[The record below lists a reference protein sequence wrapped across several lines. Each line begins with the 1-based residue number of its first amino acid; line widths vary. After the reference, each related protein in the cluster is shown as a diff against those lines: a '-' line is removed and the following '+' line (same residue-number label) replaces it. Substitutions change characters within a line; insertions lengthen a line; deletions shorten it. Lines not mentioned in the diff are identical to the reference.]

1 MENNNDFSEKDFLT
15 EEKDDNLPVPNQ
27 PFEGES
33 FEVTPDMESKSSDD
47 RYYEVFEK
55 SKTKSMVWSV
65 LSLVFGIVSVA
76 LSATGFVTL
85 ILGVLAVVFAVV
97 SRVKLGYFDTKT
109 IVGMTLG
116 IFGIVFG
123 AVMIVWNSIFSEN
136 IFSSLFGSGEGD
148 AGSGPDI
155 SDI

>member
-1 MENNNDFSEKDFLT
+1 MEKNNDFSEKDFLVS
-15 EEKDDNLPVPNQ
+15 DSDGNLPVPNQ

-33 FEVTPDMESKSSDD
+33 FDVTEEMNSTESND

-65 LSLVFGIVSVA
+65 CSLVFGIASVA
-76 LSATGFVTL
+76 LSMLGWVAL
-85 ILGVLAVVFAVV
+85 ILGVLAVAFSVI
-97 SRVKLGYFDTKT
+97 SRFKLGYFDGKA
-109 IVGMTLG
+109 IWGLILG

-123 AVMIVWNSIFSEN
+123 IVMIVWNVIFSEGL
-136 IFSSLFGSGEGD
+136 FSSAFDNAKGSGS
-148 AGSGPDI
+148 SGL